1 MPTETIATTRSLP
14 SGANTGTTAR
24 IDGPSVPVDC
34 WVNTWPSGAPPTSP
48 TNFLPMLSGS
58 GWL

>member
-14 SGANTGTTAR
+14 SDANTGTTAR
-24 IDGPSVPVDC
+24 IDAPRVPVAC
-34 WVNTWPSGAPPTSP
+34 SVNTWPSGAPPTSP
-48 TNFLPMLSGS
+48 MNFLPISSGL